1 MPAVVDKWMNM
12 FKKIMVPV
20 DLAHKDAIEPA
31 LTAAADLARHYGA
44 EVCYIGVTATTPG
57 SVARTP
63 EEYQQKLD
71 AFAQE
76 HSDQQHGQTVSAHAI
91 TSPDPVVDL
100 NDVLVKA
107 IKDTGSDLVVM
118 ATHLPRHLDAVIP
131 AHGGEIATHTDVS
144 VFLVRP
150 PAGKR

>member
-1 MPAVVDKWMNM
+1 MPAVIDKGMNM

-20 DLAHKDAIEPA
+20 DLAHKDAIDPA
-31 LTAAADLARHYGA
+31 VTAASDLARHYGA
-44 EVCYIGVTATTPG
+44 EVCYVGVTATTPG

-76 HSDQQHGQTVSAHAI
+76 QSQQHHGQTVSARAI
-91 TSPDPVVDL
+91 TSPDPVRDL
-100 NDVLVKA
+100 NDTLIHA

-118 ATHLPRHLDAVIP
+118 ATHLPSHLDAVLP
-131 AHGGEIATHTDVS
+131 SHGGEVASHTDVS

-150 PAGKR
+150 PSGKR

>member
-1 MPAVVDKWMNM
+1 MPAVIDKGMNM

-20 DLAHKDAIEPA
+20 DLAHRDAIAPA
-31 LTAAADLARHYGA
+31 LQTASDLASHYGA

-57 SVARTP
+57 PVARTP

-76 HSDQQHGQTVSAHAI
+76 QSQQHHGQKVSARAI
-91 TSPDPVVDL
+91 TSPDPAVDL
-100 NDVLVKA
+100 DDVLVQA
-107 IKDTGSDLVVM
+107 VKDTGSDLVVM
-118 ATHLPRHLDAVIP
+118 ATHLPRHLDAILP
-131 AHGGEIATHTDVS
+131 AHGGEVATHTDVS

-150 PAGKR
+150 PAA